1 LALTLAFEALAGAF
15 GGAAFAAALAGAF
28 SAGLE
33 DAAVAAGLAGVFT
46 GALVATFTG
55 GFAATGAL
63 AAAFAGGLA
72 ATGALAATFT
82 AGLAATLLV
91 LEEGAAVF
99 VALGLEEGTGA
110 FLTAVVGAFVLDLVD
125 VVTLALG
132 ATLVG
137 LATVFLAAGAGLAF
151 FAVVFLAGVLAF
163 WAVFLSDMINP
174 LKENANAP

>member
-1 LALTLAFEALAGAF
+1 
-15 GGAAFAAALAGAF
+15 LAGAF

-33 DAAVAAGLAGVFT
+33 DAAVAAGLAGVFTGALVATFTGGFAAT